1 MLEFF
6 VYSLPHIVGELFVD
20 LYMRGYLSLL
30 LLFGLSLGQ
39 TFPPITV
46 EEDSN
51 EVIAEEKSIL
61 NKHNISVGMFDDR
74 TGLSLIGYTYNIKQ
88 TTMDEYFIGAGT
100 MFLAFTGTLGW
111 KHYYK
116 KSRLSTSSVLCGQY
130 IAHIGFMGFL
140 PTASFT
146 IEYDVVERTQV
157 KLGVMGLMLLGG
169 TSSEDGSDVGGDVGV
184 LPFLGLNFRF

>member
-1 MLEFF
+1 M
-6 VYSLPHIVGELFVD
+6 D
-20 LYMRGYLSLL
+20 LCGYLSL

-39 TFPPITV
+39 TIAPIAV

-74 TGLSLIGYTYNIKQ
+74 TGLSLIGYTYNVKQ

-100 MFLAFTGTLGW
+100 MSLAFTGTVGW

-116 KSRLSTSSVLCGQY
+116 KSRLSISSVLCGQY
-130 IAHIGFMGFL
+130 VAHLGFMGFL

-146 IEYDVVERTQV
+146 REYDIAEWAQV
-157 KLGVMGLMLLGG
+157 KLGGMGLMLLVG
-169 TSSEDGSDVGGDVGV
+169 TSGEEGSDTGV
-184 LPFLGLNFRF
+184 LPFVGLNFRF

>member
-1 MLEFF
+1 MTKNLT
-6 VYSLPHIVGELFVD
+6 
-20 LYMRGYLSLL
+20 L
-30 LLFGLSLGQ
+30 LLFIGLALGQ
-39 TFPPITV
+39 AFAPITV

-74 TGLSLIGYTYNIKQ
+74 TGLSLIGYTFNMKQ

-100 MFLAFTGTLGW
+100 MLLAFTSTAGW

-116 KSRLSTSSVLCGQY
+116 KSRLSISSVLCAQY
-130 IAHIGFMGFL
+130 VAHLGFMGFL

-146 IEYDVVERTQV
+146 IEYDMVKWAQV
-157 KLGVMGLMLLGG
+157 KLGGMGLILLGG
-169 TSSEDGSDVGGDVGV
+169 TSGEDGSDTGV

>member
-1 MLEFF
+1 MTKHLT
-6 VYSLPHIVGELFVD
+6 
-20 LYMRGYLSLL
+20 L
-30 LLFGLSLGQ
+30 LLFIGLPWGQ
-39 TFPPITV
+39 TFPPIAT

-61 NKHNISVGMFDDR
+61 NKHNISVGIFDDR

-100 MFLAFTGTLGW
+100 MLLAFTGTMGW

-116 KSRLSTSSVLCGQY
+116 KSRLSISSVLCGQY
-130 IAHIGFMGFL
+130 IAHLGFMGFL

-146 IEYDVVERTQV
+146 IEYDVVEWAQI
-157 KLGVMGLMLLGG
+157 KLGGMGLMLLGG
-169 TSSEDGSDVGGDVGV
+169 TSGEDSSDAGV
-184 LPFLGLNFRF
+184 LPFFGLNFRF